1 MLYQHSLVPLT
12 ALSLLFVLIIGLL
25 PSGLEAQDNERRR
38 SMQIQMSPEF
48 ESNLFVD
55 ELGLEM
61 TLSRF
66 YESYLG
72 IDTYKLGPGD
82 LLGLTLKG
90 NVSGIF
96 RGMRINSHGAILI
109 PRVGSVKVDGLLF
122 HEAEEL
128 IDELVSEEL
137 PGTHIALALEHPRN
151 MKINVVGNVS
161 YPGPHIVL
169 AQTRLDQAVYHSFFR
184 PDVEDEDD
192 DNGRTRADGP
202 LSPLMM
208 IANKYPQEFI
218 ESNQYAIRNIVINR
232 KDGSQVTADLY
243 RYLKTGDESANPVVK
258 EGDIIHIQRLHAHNP
273 RVSVSG
279 GVHQALELEYR
290 SDDTIDRLIK
300 MAGGPTYDA
309 AEDYIRVS
317 RVTEEG
323 ARDIVLDDSA
333 SIAGFDLQPNDRV
346 IIPYD
351 RDKRRT
357 ENVQVFGEVN
367 YTGRFS
373 IKDGET
379 TLYELMEKTGGLTSM
394 ALPQAA
400 YLMRTQPGRTE
411 YGIRHAFD
419 PRALTRTSD
428 QVMQGF
434 EYLDLEA
441 QLIRN
446 RVYIDLTDEDQLKDV
461 TLYHGDRLHIPK
473 NEGTVFV
480 FGQVNQPGYYNFDE
494 DKSSSDFI
502 SKAGGFALS
511 AEEDRVF
518 VIKAQTNSWH
528 RPDDTIIEPGDLIFV
543 DREPFDELQA
553 ARTYDMQKRA
563 QRNSNIQLVMTGL
576 TTITSIITAYIAV
589 TR

>member
-38 SMQIQMSPEF
+38 SMQIQMSPEI
-48 ESNLFVD
+48 ESNLFFD

-61 TLSRF
+61 TLARF
-66 YESYLG
+66 HETYLD
-72 IDTYKLGPGD
+72 IDTYELGPGD

-96 RGMRINSHGAILI
+96 RGMRVNSHGAILI

-122 HEAEEL
+122 DEAREL
-128 IDELVSEEL
+128 IESKVQEEL
-137 PGTHIALALEHPRN
+137 PGTSISLTLEHPRN
-151 MKINVVGNVS
+151 LKVNVVGNV
-161 YPGPHIVL
+161 PFTGPQIVL
-169 AQTRLDQAVYHSFFR
+169 AQTRVDQAVYHSFFE
-184 PDVEDEDD
+184 PVADDLEDEIM
-192 DNGRTRADGP
+192 
-202 LSPLMM
+202 L
-208 IANKYPQEFI
+208 ANKYPQEFI

-258 EGDIIHIQRLHAHNP
+258 EGDIINIQELHEHNP

-279 GVHQALELEYR
+279 GVNQDLELEYR

-357 ENVQVFGEVN
+357 ENVQVFGEAN

>member
-48 ESNLFVD
+48 ESNLFFD

-61 TLSRF
+61 TLARF
-66 YESYLG
+66 HETYLD
-72 IDTYKLGPGD
+72 IDTYELGPGD

-96 RGMRINSHGAILI
+96 RGMRVNSHGAILI

-122 HEAEEL
+122 DEAREL
-128 IDELVSEEL
+128 IESKVQEEL
-137 PGTHIALALEHPRN
+137 PGTSISLTLEHPRN
-151 MKINVVGNVS
+151 LKVNVVGNV
-161 YPGPHIVL
+161 PFTGPQIVL
-169 AQTRLDQAVYHSFFR
+169 AQTRVDQAVYHSFFE
-184 PDVEDEDD
+184 PVADDLEDEIM
-192 DNGRTRADGP
+192 
-202 LSPLMM
+202 L
-208 IANKYPQEFI
+208 ANKYPQEFI

-258 EGDIIHIQRLHAHNP
+258 EGDIINIQELHDHNP

-279 GVHQALELEYR
+279 GVNQDLELEYR

-357 ENVQVFGEVN
+357 ENVQVFGEAN

>member
-48 ESNLFVD
+48 ESNLFFD

-61 TLSRF
+61 TLARF
-66 YESYLG
+66 HETYLD
-72 IDTYKLGPGD
+72 IDTYELGPGD

-96 RGMRINSHGAILI
+96 RGMRVNSHGAILI

-122 HEAEEL
+122 DEAREL
-128 IDELVSEEL
+128 IESKVQEEL
-137 PGTHIALALEHPRN
+137 PGTSISLTLEHPRN
-151 MKINVVGNVS
+151 LKVNVVGNV
-161 YPGPHIVL
+161 PFTGPQIVL
-169 AQTRLDQAVYHSFFR
+169 AQTRVDQAVYHSFFE
-184 PDVEDEDD
+184 PVADDLEDEIM
-192 DNGRTRADGP
+192 
-202 LSPLMM
+202 L
-208 IANKYPQEFI
+208 ANKYPQEFI

-258 EGDIIHIQRLHAHNP
+258 EGDIINIQELHEHNP

-279 GVHQALELEYR
+279 GVNQDLELEYR

-357 ENVQVFGEVN
+357 ENVQVFGEAN

>member
-38 SMQIQMSPEF
+38 SMQIQMSPEI
-48 ESNLFVD
+48 ESNLFFD

-61 TLSRF
+61 TLARF
-66 YESYLG
+66 HETYLD
-72 IDTYKLGPGD
+72 IDTYELGPGD

-96 RGMRINSHGAILI
+96 RGMRVNSHGAILI

-122 HEAEEL
+122 DEAREL
-128 IDELVSEEL
+128 IESKVQEEL
-137 PGTHIALALEHPRN
+137 PGTSISLTLEHPRN
-151 MKINVVGNVS
+151 LKVNVVGNV
-161 YPGPHIVL
+161 PFTGPQIVL
-169 AQTRLDQAVYHSFFR
+169 AQTRVDQAVYHSFFE
-184 PDVEDEDD
+184 PVADDLEDEIM
-192 DNGRTRADGP
+192 
-202 LSPLMM
+202 L
-208 IANKYPQEFI
+208 ANKYPQEFI

-258 EGDIIHIQRLHAHNP
+258 EGDIINIQELHDHNP

-279 GVHQALELEYR
+279 GVNQDLELEYR

-357 ENVQVFGEVN
+357 ENVQVFGEAN

>member
-1 MLYQHSLVPLT
+1 MPLMLYHHSFVPLT
-12 ALSLLFVLIIGLL
+12 ALSLLFVLLIGV
-25 PSGLEAQDNERRR
+25 PSSLEAQDTERRR
-38 SMQIQMSPEF
+38 SMQIQMSPEI
-48 ESNLFVD
+48 ESNLFFD

-61 TLSRF
+61 TLARF
-66 YESYLG
+66 HETYLD
-72 IDTYKLGPGD
+72 IDTYELGPGD

-96 RGMRINSHGAILI
+96 RGMRVNSHGAILI

-122 HEAEEL
+122 DEAREL
-128 IDELVSEEL
+128 IESKVQEEL
-137 PGTHIALALEHPRN
+137 PGTSISLTLEHPRN
-151 MKINVVGNVS
+151 LKVNVVGNV
-161 YPGPHIVL
+161 PFTGPQIVL
-169 AQTRLDQAVYHSFFR
+169 AQTRVDQAVYHSFFE
-184 PDVEDEDD
+184 PVADDLEDEIM
-192 DNGRTRADGP
+192 
-202 LSPLMM
+202 L
-208 IANKYPQEFI
+208 ANKYPQEFI

-258 EGDIIHIQRLHAHNP
+258 EGDIINIQELHEHNP
-273 RVSVSG
+273 RISVSG
-279 GVHQALELEYR
+279 AVNQALELEYR
-290 SDDTIDRLIK
+290 PDDTIERLIG
-300 MAGGPTYDA
+300 MAGGLTFDA

-357 ENVQVFGEVN
+357 ENVQVFGEAT

-379 TLYELMEKTGGLTSM
+379 TLYELMEQAGGLTST
-394 ALPQAA
+394 ALPRAA

-411 YGIRHAFD
+411 YGTRPAFD
-419 PRALTRTSD
+419 PTALTRTSD
-428 QVMQGF
+428 QYEQGF
-434 EYLDLEA
+434 EYLTLEA

-480 FGQVNQPGYYNFDE
+480 FGQVNQPGYYNFDP
-494 DKSSSDFI
+494 DKSTSDFI

-511 AEEDRVF
+511 ADEERIF
-518 VIKAQTNSWH
+518 VVKAQTNSWY
-528 RPDDTIIEPGDLIFV
+528 RPDDTMIEPGDLIFI

-553 ARTYDMQKRA
+553 ARGYDLQKRA
-563 QRNSNIQLVMTGL
+563 QRNSNIQLIMTGL